1 MKKIAFKIVS
11 ILLVAT
17 FLFTTGISAFAV
29 ENESASASNYEIVS
43 PYEEVNWGVTQEYKG
58 NLHTHS
64 TFSDASEN
72 LVDTLLEHYEQGFD
86 FVAMTDH
93 GVTGVAWNKKP
104 YQRLLYSYQHL
115 IGLKQNCLTDE
126 QYAAVLDG
134 SYPLKKTGEA
144 RGRGMVCVTGGNELN
159 ALTISKSHVNG
170 LFLPSDFGNTN
181 LGFENGFR
189 FAVNQVDE
197 QGGLSFIN
205 HPGDWLKTNDDMNNV
220 YDEDTLKYFKEIFM
234 DYDSCLGMEVFNE
247 KNSVTGYDRIL
258 WDNLLMETLPYG
270 RNIIGFSNNDTHTRD
285 TVDSSFSVFLM
296 EKNNM
301 DTIKATMQSG
311 SFFMIT
317 RRLRA
322 NNVIGPDKDFDVMDK
337 QLPYPMF
344 NKLVVDGHKITAN
357 AREADYIQWIAN
369 GKVIASQD
377 ITSADQ
383 ELVLDL
389 DKIDGAEDFLYV
401 RAEIYG
407 TGGLCA
413 SQALVIDDGKTLEY
427 EKDTSPE
434 AMWDRFVYIIS
445 STRFAVIIQELVAAI
460 ADAFE

>member
-11 ILLVAT
+11 VLLVAT
-17 FLFTTGISAFAV
+17 FLLTTGISAFAV
-29 ENESASASNYEIVS
+29 EAENTNDYTIVS
-43 PYEEVNWGVTQEYKG
+43 PYADVEWGVTQEYKG

-189 FAVNQVDE
+189 FAVNQIDE

-205 HPGDWLKTNDDMNNV
+205 HPGDWLKTNDNMMNV
-220 YDEDTLKYFKEIFM
+220 YDEDTLKYFTEIFM

-322 NNVIGPDKDFDVMDK
+322 NDVIGPEEDFDVMDQ

-357 AREADYIQWIAN
+357 ARETDYIQWIAN
-369 GKVIASQD
+369 GKVIASEAV
-377 ITSADQ
+377 TSADQ

-389 DKIDGAEDFLYV
+389 DQIEGAEDFLYV
-401 RAEIYG
+401 RAELYG
-407 TGGLCA
+407 EGGLCA
-413 SQALVIDDGKTLEY
+413 SQALVIDDGETLKY

-445 STRFAVIIQELVAAI
+445 STRLVVIVQELVAAI
-460 ADAFE
+460 ADLFE

>member
-29 ENESASASNYEIVS
+29 ENESANDYKIVS
-43 PYEEVNWGVTQEYKG
+43 PYKDVNWGVTQEYKG

-134 SYPLKKTGEA
+134 SYPLKKTNEA

-170 LFLPSDFGNTN
+170 LFLPSNFGNTN

-311 SFFMIT
+311 SFFMLT

-344 NKLVVDGHKITAN
+344 NKLVVDGHKITVN
-357 AREADYIQWIAN
+357 ARETDYIQWIAN
-369 GKVIASQD
+369 GKVIAKQNV
-377 ITSADQ
+377 TSADQ
-383 ELVLDL
+383 EIVLDL

>member
-11 ILLVAT
+11 VLLVAV
-17 FLFTTGISAFAV
+17 FLFSTGISALAV
-29 ENESASASNYEIVS
+29 ETANDYTIVS
-43 PYEEVNWGVTQEYKG
+43 PYKDVNWGVTNEYKG

-126 QYAAVLDG
+126 QFAAVLDG
-134 SYPLKKTGEA
+134 SYPLKATGEA

-170 LFLPSDFGNTN
+170 LFLPSNFGNTN

-220 YDEDTLKYFKEIFM
+220 YDEDTLKYFTEIFM

-258 WDNLLMETLPYG
+258 WDNLLMKTLPYG

-296 EKNNM
+296 EQNNM

-322 NNVIGPDKDFDVMDK
+322 NNVIGPEEDFDVMDQ

-344 NKLVVDGHKITAN
+344 NKLVVDGHKITVN
-357 AREADYIQWIAN
+357 ARETDYIQWIAN
-369 GKVIASQD
+369 GKVIAKQD

-383 ELVLDL
+383 EIVLDL

-401 RAEIYG
+401 RAELYG

-413 SQALVIDDGKTLEY
+413 SQALVIDDGETLTY

-434 AMWDRFVYIIS
+434 AMWDRVVYILS
-445 STRFAVIIQELVAAI
+445 SSRLVVIAQELVAAI
-460 ADAFE
+460 TDLFE